1 MKGIRQN
8 LDTSPA
14 ALCLTKNPSRVWRF
28 CHAFRAALGGEAI
41 EARPADFQ
49 DPSLGLDRIARYV
62 RPMPRTAEPL
72 YAADHPPENDPTLED
87 LQAMAGEAFQSVP
100 ESFRRHLGGVVI
112 RVADWPEDEVLEEM
126 GFDSPYE
133 LLGLYQGRA
142 LTDRGANDLSTRVD
156 MIFLYRE
163 PILDYWE
170 ESGFDLRDIVRN
182 TLVHEIGHHFGLSDE
197 AMDALEAE
205 AAEEDKKRRSA

>member
-1 MKGIRQN
+1 MTHAESIGGVAI
-8 LDTSPA
+8 L
-14 ALCLTKNPSRVWRF
+14 SRVSGPIPVAMPMR
-28 CHAFRAALGGEAI
+28 RGLGGLLGA
-41 EARPADFQ
+41 
-49 DPSLGLDRIARYV
+49 SLGLTRTARYV
-62 RPMPRTAEPL
+62 RRMPRLAEPL
-72 YAADHPPENDPTLED
+72 YAADHSPQNDPSLDDLHAMATEA
-87 LQAMAGEAFQSVP
+87 LQAVP
-100 ESFRRHLGGVVI
+100 DTFRRHLDGLVI
-112 RVADWPEDEVLEEM
+112 RVADWPEDDVLEEM
-126 GFDSPYE
+126 GFESPYD

-142 LTDRGANDLSTRVD
+142 LTERGANDLSTRVD

-182 TLVHEIGHHFGLSDE
+182 TLVHEIGHHFGLSDD